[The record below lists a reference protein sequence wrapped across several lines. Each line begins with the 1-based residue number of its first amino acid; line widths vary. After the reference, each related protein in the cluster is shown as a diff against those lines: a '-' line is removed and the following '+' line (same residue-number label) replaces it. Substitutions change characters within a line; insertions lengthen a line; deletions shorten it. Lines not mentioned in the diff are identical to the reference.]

1 MIKILIVSLGCV
13 KNVVDSES
21 VISFLTRNEFEV
33 TNNIN
38 ECDAIIINTCGF
50 IDDAKKESINTII
63 DSLKYKKKL
72 IVIGCLVERYAKEL
86 KEEIPEVDLFIP
98 ISEYKHMDALIKG
111 LFNVEVNEPYNP
123 YYRVLSTPSYTA
135 YLKISD
141 GCSNCCAYC
150 AIPIIRGPFAS
161 VPKELLLKEVDRLI
175 SLNVKE
181 LVIISQDTTKY
192 GSDIYSDYNI
202 TSLLQDI
209 LSKNHFI
216 SIRLL
221 YLYSYEIN
229 DDLLDLF
236 AANQSILLPYFDIPI
251 QHSSNKMLKA
261 MNRKDKTEDIISLVT
276 RIRSRIPNAVLR
288 TTIIV
293 GFPGEQEEDMED
305 LLSFIKDIEFDHLG
319 VFKYSR
325 EEGTPS
331 YLFSSQI
338 EENIKEIRY
347 KQVLSAEQPIAYK
360 KNKSHLNEVL
370 SGIVTDILKDNRYK
384 IRTYLNAPD
393 DIDGD
398 VYLTVTDDIKLS
410 LGDVVKAVVKEV
422 YIYDIETVYLNK
434 IDK

>member
-1 MIKILIVSLGCV
+1 
-13 KNVVDSES
+13 
-21 VISFLTRNEFEV
+21 
-33 TNNIN
+33 
-38 ECDAIIINTCGF
+38 
-50 IDDAKKESINTII
+50 
-63 DSLKYKKKL
+63 
-72 IVIGCLVERYAKEL
+72 
-86 KEEIPEVDLFIP
+86 
-98 ISEYKHMDALIKG
+98 
-111 LFNVEVNEPYNP
+111 FNVEVNEPYNP
-123 YYRVLSTPSYTA
+123 FYRVLSTPSYTA

-398 VYLTVTDDIKLS
+398 VYLTVVDDIKLS

>member
-261 MNRKDKTEDIISLVT
+261 MNRKDKTEDIVSLVT

>member
-398 VYLTVTDDIKLS
+398 VYLTVADDIKLS